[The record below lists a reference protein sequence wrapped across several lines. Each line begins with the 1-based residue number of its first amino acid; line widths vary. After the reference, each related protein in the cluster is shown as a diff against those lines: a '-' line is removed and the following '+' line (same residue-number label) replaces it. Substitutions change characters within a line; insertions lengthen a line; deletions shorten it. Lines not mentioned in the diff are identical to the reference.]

1 MVRLPSVPNSESAE
15 MSLSFSLLLLRIEF
29 NVIQRKSKQGEVIK
43 FSQFRECR
51 DVLELLIVMTRIGV
65 ECDTGR
71 G

>member
-29 NVIQRKSKQGEVIK
+29 NVIQRKSKQGEVTK

-65 ECDTGR
+65 ECDTA
-71 G
+71 